1 MTEKEHYEKA
11 IQYVRDNHGWSEAE
25 EQVAIDNIDHY
36 RCDISTA
43 SDKIACEIAD
53 LMDDYGKD
61 NDLADGWWWE
71 FANVDD
77 IFFKL

>member
-1 MTEKEHYEKA
+1 MTDKEHFEKA
-11 IQYVRDNHGWSEAE
+11 IQYVRDNHGWSDAE

-36 RCDISTA
+36 RCNISTA
-43 SDKIACEIAD
+43 SDMIACEIAD
-53 LMDDYGKD
+53 LMNEYGWENGLPD
-61 NDLADGWWWE
+61 NWWWE